1 MSLPHPTPASLSS
14 VSLMLG
20 EPSSPFLSMR
30 SLGFTATMH
39 EEEFAPAEEE
49 EGGIPKS
56 SIRSERS
63 GERGG
68 GRGGG
73 RGTGTE
79 GSSIEGEGGG
89 GGLFGCNLCRA
100 GEGSGVEGGLA

>member
-1 MSLPHPTPASLSS
+1 MSLPHPTPPSLSS

-20 EPSSPFLSMR
+20 EPSSPFLRMR

-39 EEEFAPAEEE
+39 EEESAPAEEE

-68 GRGGG
+68 GRG
-73 RGTGTE
+73 TETE